1 MTNPT
6 YCLAICFNH
15 HRQIESD
22 LSNHDVWNVQDRA
35 ADPLVLDLDVFV
47 NTDLLRNHLLA
58 DLLYTI
64 TVTKQLDSHVSMYA
78 TARRK

>member
-6 YCLAICFNH
+6 YFLAIYFNH

-22 LSNHDVWNVQDRA
+22 LSNHDVWNVQDHS

>member
-1 MTNPT
+1 M
-6 YCLAICFNH
+6 
-15 HRQIESD
+15 
-22 LSNHDVWNVQDRA
+22 WNVQDRA